1 MHDFM
6 KPILTALVV
15 IFVYLQYR
23 LWIGDGSMAALVR
36 LENEIETQSAENS
49 RLQERNRLL
58 VAEVIALKNDVDAI
72 EERARTDLGMIKKG
86 ETFFMVLQSPPAK
99 KSNNPL

>member
-1 MHDFM
+1 M
-6 KPILTALVV
+6 KPILGALLL

-36 LENEIETQSAENS
+36 LEEEIEKQSAENS

-58 VAEVIALKNDVDAI
+58 TAEVVALKNNVDAI

-86 ETFFMVLQSPPAK
+86 ETFFMVLQSTPAT
-99 KSNNPL
+99 KSQKSL

>member
-1 MHDFM
+1 M
-6 KPILTALVV
+6 KPILTALVL

-36 LENEIETQSAENS
+36 LEAEIEQQGAENS

-58 VAEVIALKNDVDAI
+58 TAEVVALKNNVDAI

-86 ETFFMVLQSPPAK
+86 ETFFMVLQAPPAK
-99 KSNNPL
+99 KSHNPL